1 MDSTS
6 SPTEPEK
13 GSKPCSICNRPRNVL
28 IRCQID
34 ATQKWHFVCTGKCW
48 NEVSGGKVDG
58 PGFPHYRYGGMWK
71 NKHAGASA
79 KIKGKAKAGNGGAKA
94 GNGEVERKGK
104 VKVKGSGSRKEGRL
118 GRDGLGEMDDG
129 TAGDG
134 GNEVEEEDDAEEALL
149 EDL

>member
-1 MDSTS
+1 M
-6 SPTEPEK
+6 
-13 GSKPCSICNRPRNVL
+13 
-28 IRCQID
+28 
-34 ATQKWHFVCTGKCW
+34 
-48 NEVSGGKVDG
+48 
-58 PGFPHYRYGGMWK
+58 
-71 NKHAGASA
+71 
-79 KIKGKAKAGNGGAKA
+79 KIKGKAKAGNGEAKA
-94 GNGEVERKGK
+94 GNGEAERKGK